1 MGRTAVNVL
10 ARRVARK
17 AWASQRHFS
26 KTAVSEQA
34 SGTGL
39 PRPDAQVGHPGCS
52 VWYESSWPSRGRVWI
67 QSWALIMT
75 RKPSM
80 VDTLGGRATECAY
93 GCRIAHGWIIVD
105 IKPAAKGV

>member
-1 MGRTAVNVL
+1 VNVL

-39 PRPDAQVGHPGCS
+39 PRPDAQVGQPGLPDGKSHTCQR
-52 VWYESSWPSRGRVWI
+52 VGGYEDRDGHL
-67 QSWALIMT
+67 Q
-75 RKPSM
+75 
-80 VDTLGGRATECAY
+80 
-93 GCRIAHGWIIVD
+93 
-105 IKPAAKGV
+105 